1 MRRLEAD
8 VVVIGGGATGA
19 SVFRD
24 CCLRGIHTILVERG
38 DIASGTTGRN
48 HGLLHS
54 GARYAV
60 TDGHSA
66 KECIEENRTLKRIA
80 GHCIEE
86 TDGLFISL
94 PDDGL
99 DFQKQFIQGC
109 INAGI
114 DTEILTPK
122 QAIQLEP
129 AVNPDL
135 IGAVR
140 IPDGTID
147 PFRLTSASI
156 LDAREHGGTL
166 LNYTKAVGLIIR
178 LGYVQGVRC
187 RDMRTGELFEIYSRQ
202 VINASGAWCHEVMEY
217 ADLSVDMYHSRGA
230 LLIMGYRM
238 NGMVINRCRKP
249 GDADILVPGDTV
261 SVIGTTSTHV
271 ERDELESLEV
281 TQEEVRV
288 LLEEGSKLAPS
299 MMDTRI
305 LRAYCGVRPLVSES
319 NASGGRSISRG
330 LVAIDH
336 AEKDALNGLITI
348 TGGKLM
354 TCRLM
359 AEVATDMAARHLGVD
374 KSCETARRALPGANL
389 PEAMGRRSRQRKD
402 KSPQSGKKSSQLKKS
417 PQLKRKS
424 SYNLPDSTIPN
435 SVAGSAVYRHG
446 DRARTFMKEDSNWS
460 NAVVC
465 ECEVVTRG
473 EILYAIDKLNAR
485 TLSDLRRRTRVGMGP
500 CQGEMCACRVAGLL
514 AGTREDGEAVLD
526 SLHDFVDERWKGVR
540 PILWGDALREAEFSY
555 WVQEG
560 LLGLSSLQQDEQAR
574 GVIPEII
581 GDSVVQDVSKDAL
594 EKPLTD
600 QRKSQMM
607 GQIKEQQHHEA

>member
-1 MRRLEAD
+1 MRRLETD

-24 CCLRGIHTILVERG
+24 CSLRGMQAILIERG

-60 TDGHSA
+60 TDIHSA
-66 KECIEENRTLKRIA
+66 RECIAENETLKRVA

-94 PDDGL
+94 PEDGL
-99 DFQKQFIQGC
+99 DFQEQFLKGC
-109 INAGI
+109 VSAGI
-114 DTEILTPK
+114 KAQPLTPK
-122 QAIQLEP
+122 EALALEP
-129 AVNPDL
+129 AINPDL

-156 LDAREHGGTL
+156 LDAREQGGAL
-166 LNYTKAVGLIIR
+166 LNYTRATGLIISM
-178 LGYVQGVRC
+178 GVVQGVRC
-187 RDMRTGELFEIYSRQ
+187 TDQRTGERFEIYAHQ
-202 VINASGAWCHEVMEY
+202 VINASGAWCHEIMEY

-230 LLIMGYRM
+230 LLIMGHRM

-261 SVIGTTSTHV
+261 SVIGTTSSHV
-271 ERDELESLEV
+271 GRDELETLEV
-281 TQEEVRV
+281 TEEEVRI
-288 LLEEGSKLAPS
+288 LLKEGSKLAPAMAS
-299 MMDTRI
+299 SRI

-319 NASGGRSISRG
+319 NSGSSDRTISRG

-336 AEKDALNGLITI
+336 AEKDGLKGLTTI

-359 AEVATDMAARHLGVD
+359 AEVATDITARHLGNS
-374 KSCETARRALPGANL
+374 KPCETATRALPGAHL
-389 PEAMGRRSRQRKD
+389 PEAIGRKGR
-402 KSPQSGKKSSQLKKS
+402 QLKKTRANDYS
-417 PQLKRKS
+417 
-424 SYNLPDSTIPN
+424 LPDSSIPN
-435 SVAGSAVYRHG
+435 SIAGSAVYRHG
-446 DRARTFMKEDSNWS
+446 DRARSFMHEDNNWN

-485 TLSDLRRRTRVGMGP
+485 SLSDLRRRTRVGMGP

-514 AGTREDGEAVLD
+514 ASRHDETDVVLNN
-526 SLHDFVDERWKGVR
+526 LHDFVEERWKGIKPV
-540 PILWGDALREAEFSY
+540 LWGDALREAEFSY
-555 WVQEG
+555 WIQEG
-560 LLGLSSLQQDEQAR
+560 LLGLNSLRKDERVA
-574 GVIPEII
+574 ES
-581 GDSVVQDVSKDAL
+581 GD
-594 EKPLTD
+594 
-600 QRKSQMM
+600 
-607 GQIKEQQHHEA
+607 KELYHEV